1 MKNNKPNLKSA
12 YALETVEDNLELYA
26 NWASDYE
33 NDFASSM
40 DYILPNQVA
49 QIFFKMG
56 GKGPVLDVGAGTG
69 LGGVALANLGIS
81 PIDAMD
87 LSDAMLNEASKK
99 KVYRHFFTADITQ
112 PLKTKNSY
120 QGIISSG
127 TFTHGHVGPSAL
139 DNLLSIAK
147 KGTFFTLSI
156 NKNHWLKKGFAQKFD
171 TLTEEIDKL
180 SLHDVDIYGKN
191 SKGEHSNDKGIVA
204 TFLKI

>member
-1 MKNNKPNLKSA
+1 MKDNKPNLKSA
-12 YALETVEDNLELYA
+12 YALETVQDNLELYA

-49 QIFFKMG
+49 QIFLKMG

-112 PLKTKNSY
+112 PINCLLYTS
-120 QGIISSG
+120 
-127 TFTHGHVGPSAL
+127 PSPR
-139 DNLLSIAK
+139 D
-147 KGTFFTLSI
+147 
-156 NKNHWLKKGFAQKFD
+156 
-171 TLTEEIDKL
+171 
-180 SLHDVDIYGKN
+180 
-191 SKGEHSNDKGIVA
+191 
-204 TFLKI
+204 

>member
-33 NDFASSM
+33 NDFASKM

-49 QIFFKMG
+49 QIFSDMR

-69 LGGVALANLGIS
+69 LGGLALAKLGIG

-87 LSDAMLNEASKK
+87 LSDAMLNIASKK
-99 KVYRHFFTADITQ
+99 KVYRYLFSSDITQ
-112 PLKTKNSY
+112 PLKTGNSY
-120 QGIISSG
+120 KGIISSG
-127 TFTHGHVGPSAL
+127 TFTHGHVGPNAI
-139 DNLLSIAK
+139 DNILKVAIEGAFFAVSVNK
-147 KGTFFTLSI
+147 K
-156 NKNHWLKKGFAQKFD
+156 HWIEKGFSEKFD
-171 TLTEEIDKL
+171 AIKDNIDELT
-180 SLHDVDIYGKN
+180 LHDVDIYGKN

>member
-26 NWASDYE
+26 SWASDYE
-33 NDFASSM
+33 NDFASTM

-49 QIFFKMG
+49 KIFLKMG
-56 GKGPVLDVGAGTG
+56 GTGPVLDIGAGTG

-112 PLKTKNSY
+112 PIKIKNSY

-127 TFTHGHVGPSAL
+127 TFTHGHVGPSAI

-156 NKNHWLKKGFAQKFD
+156 NKNHWLEKGFAQKFD
-171 TLTEEIDKL
+171 SLTGEIDKL
-180 SLHDVDIYGKN
+180 SLHDVDIYGKC
-191 SKGEHSNDKGIVA
+191 SKGDHRNDLGIVT
-204 TFLKI
+204 TFWKK

>member
-1 MKNNKPNLKSA
+1 MKDNKPNLKSA
-12 YALETVEDNLELYA
+12 YALETVQDNLELYA

-49 QIFFKMG
+49 QIFSKMG

-99 KVYRHFFTADITQ
+99 KVYRHFFY
-112 PLKTKNSY
+112 S
-120 QGIISSG
+120 
-127 TFTHGHVGPSAL
+127 
-139 DNLLSIAK
+139 
-147 KGTFFTLSI
+147 
-156 NKNHWLKKGFAQKFD
+156 
-171 TLTEEIDKL
+171 
-180 SLHDVDIYGKN
+180 
-191 SKGEHSNDKGIVA
+191 
-204 TFLKI
+204 